1 MTLKFSLQSVLD
13 IRHGKVELLEIE
25 LSKLLIAQ
33 QQTEVLLM
41 SLQEFQ
47 VNLLDQLTSAQTGEI
62 DLFKIGSL
70 RLNILDVTRRFEI
83 VAAELEKQN
92 LAVRN
97 KRADLVTAKQAEET
111 LEILKRNRHEVYVAE
126 QIQVEA
132 REQDD
137 IYIAQA
143 FRNTQHRKEA

>member
-1 MTLKFSLQSVLD
+1 MALHFSLQNVLD

-47 VNLLDQLTSAQTGEI
+47 VNLLEQLSNAQSGEI
-62 DLFKIGSL
+62 DLFKIGLL
-70 RLNILDVTRRFEI
+70 RLNILDVTKRFEI
-83 VAAELEKQN
+83 VTAELEKQN
-92 LAVRN
+92 LAIKN
-97 KRADLVTAKQAEET
+97 KRAELVAAKQAEET
-111 LEILKRNRHEVYVAE
+111 LEILKRNRYEVYLAE
-126 QIQVEA
+126 QVQVEA